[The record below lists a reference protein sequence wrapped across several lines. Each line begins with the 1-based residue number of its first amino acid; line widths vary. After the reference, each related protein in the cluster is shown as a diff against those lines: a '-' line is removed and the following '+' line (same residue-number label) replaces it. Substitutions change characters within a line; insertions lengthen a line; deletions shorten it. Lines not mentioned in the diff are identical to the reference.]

1 MHFGFL
7 RVERIYQFLRP
18 IVLAAIACTTL
29 PVMAAEW
36 RLAPFVEISETY
48 SSNIALRPAGL
59 EEDEYV
65 TQINPGLSLRGESR
79 RLRLSL
85 FYQLQNLFY
94 ANVPGRNTSNQQML
108 GSFNSE
114 LVRQKLFFEG
124 DTSYRQIVVDPQ
136 GDIGQGNIS
145 ITGSRENIATTSLSP
160 YFRTRVGGWSLA
172 ELRYSRDTVRYLD
185 GRWNDSVSNEISGQ
199 LADANPLDRWTWDMS
214 FFSRKV
220 KYVTGVRPAETWQDI
235 GYTLDY
241 RLSRKFNVNARLGYE
256 NNEYQRGVGV
266 AVPTGAYWNVGVT
279 WRPTPRSNF
288 VVGRGER
295 YFGPVW
301 NLDLTHRG
309 RHSMVNA
316 SYIND
321 LSTQQRALL
330 EVPLFD
336 QDGNPIIDPDTSEQV
351 IGRIPYNEVFL
362 RRLGQ
367 LSMEY
372 RTLKSTTSAR
382 VYKEY
387 REYQS
392 SGRKEDID
400 GGTLSWRWGFSRQ
413 SSLIL
418 DGRIE
423 FREVIDAYTDNF
435 LATRATFER
444 RIGQRLIMAADVRR
458 TKRERNN
465 GSDYTELLLVAR
477 LTYRR

>member
-1 MHFGFL
+1 
-7 RVERIYQFLRP
+7 
-18 IVLAAIACTTL
+18 
-29 PVMAAEW
+29 
-36 RLAPFVEISETY
+36 
-48 SSNIALRPAGL
+48 
-59 EEDEYV
+59 
-65 TQINPGLSLRGESR
+65 
-79 RLRLSL
+79 
-85 FYQLQNLFY
+85 
-94 ANVPGRNTSNQQML
+94 
-108 GSFNSE
+108 
-114 LVRQKLFFEG
+114 
-124 DTSYRQIVVDPQ
+124 
-136 GDIGQGNIS
+136 
-145 ITGSRENIATTSLSP
+145 
-160 YFRTRVGGWSLA
+160 
-172 ELRYSRDTVRYLD
+172 
-185 GRWNDSVSNEISGQ
+185 
-199 LADANPLDRWTWDMS
+199 
-214 FFSRKV
+214 
-220 KYVTGVRPAETWQDI
+220 
-235 GYTLDY
+235 
-241 RLSRKFNVNARLGYE
+241 
-256 NNEYQRGVGV
+256 
-266 AVPTGAYWNVGVT
+266 
-279 WRPTPRSNF
+279 
-288 VVGRGER
+288 
-295 YFGPVW
+295 
-301 NLDLTHRG
+301 
-309 RHSMVNA
+309 MVNA

-465 GSDYTELLLVAR
+465 GSDYTELLLVGR